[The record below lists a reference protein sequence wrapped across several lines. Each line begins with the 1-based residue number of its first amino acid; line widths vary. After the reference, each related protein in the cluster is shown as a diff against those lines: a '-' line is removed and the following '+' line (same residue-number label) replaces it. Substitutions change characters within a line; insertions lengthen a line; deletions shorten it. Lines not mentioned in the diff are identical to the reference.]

1 MQRERRSCSA
11 ALSLNNPS
19 ASVRSIKIDVQAAE
33 SDCVEMNHAAG
44 PRAAEEPSRTVCPSS
59 SSCTSAGLPPS
70 QRDITQR
77 PGSCCF
83 LRGLR
88 YYRLIG
94 SLLSERESP
103 HWI

>member
-19 ASVRSIKIDVQAAE
+19 AFVRSIKIDVRAAE

-44 PRAAEEPSRTVCPSS
+44 PRAAEEPSRAVCPS
-59 SSCTSAGLPPS
+59 SSCTSAGLLPS